1 MMKCFDDQLEYICI
15 ERLKLPVETV
25 RACETLY
32 PQFCVETILD
42 ESWETAEAHLRERSP
57 LEILCIYLL
66 TIPELRRRYEKKGIP
81 EDILWN
87 GLRDISIWAAEY
99 EQRYQ
104 RPGIAEWRWVAKTLR
119 MEVFRLG
126 RLQFEPTY
134 LQQELRYDGVTV
146 PSGTSALNVHIPAG
160 EPLTENAA
168 CESLGRAKAFFRNY
182 LDFDAQIMCCDSW
195 LLSPALQDLLPQESN
210 ILRFQKMF
218 NIYATRKNRQAEERV
233 FGCVKENP
241 AEYPQNTLLQWK
253 MKEYLQAGKHID
265 AGLGVVKSG
274 L

>member
-1 MMKCFDDQLEYICI
+1 M
-15 ERLKLPVETV
+15 PVETV

-134 LQQELRYDGVTV
+134 LQQELRYDGETV

-168 CESLGRAKAFFRNY
+168 CDEQKRFSE
-182 LDFDAQIMCCDSW
+182 IIW
-195 LLSPALQDLLPQESN
+195 
-210 ILRFQKMF
+210 ILMHRSCAVIHGF
-218 NIYATRKNRQAEERV
+218 
-233 FGCVKENP
+233 
-241 AEYPQNTLLQWK
+241 YPQRCRTCFHKNLIFCAFRKCSTFMRRERIDRQR
-253 MKEYLQAGKHID
+253 KEYL
-265 AGLGVVKSG
+265 VV
-274 L
+274 